1 MSKKI
6 RERVLTTWLCARGG
20 CSEHSGV
27 CRRTELPRRS
37 EYVEEDKRKSADH
50 WTLCERRLF
59 WTLGCLQKNGA
70 AEKEWVCRRRV
81 QARQVLV
88 QRGNMCSSF
97 NWLMPRERRNRKI
110 ISKSL
115 WDWSM
120 DWWKYVWL
128 MLTNCTDHLDGTLRL
143 ITENIILTSVLRT
156 LMKTYFKAS
165 GTSEMQKCAIYF
177 LGTLLF
183 YPIRKRVSFFFSF
196 FANALAIFP
205 KYTPVHEKQFVGV
218 ILSTHAFDN
227 HTKVQFLSQRN
238 MIVSVRMLK
247 FHQRDEF

>member
-1 MSKKI
+1 M
-6 RERVLTTWLCARGG
+6 LTTGLCAKGG
-20 CSEHSGV
+20 YSEHSGV

-50 WTLCERRLF
+50 LTLCERRLF

-88 QRGNMCSSF
+88 QQGNMCSSF

-156 LMKTYFKAS
+156 LMNLFQSFGDVGNAKVRNIFSRYAVILSNPQTRFF
-165 GTSEMQKCAIYF
+165 F
-177 LGTLLF
+177 LF
-183 YPIRKRVSFFFSF
+183 FFCKRVSY
-196 FANALAIFP
+196 LP
-205 KYTPVHEKQFVGV
+205 
-218 ILSTHAFDN
+218 
-227 HTKVQFLSQRN
+227 
-238 MIVSVRMLK
+238 
-247 FHQRDEF
+247 